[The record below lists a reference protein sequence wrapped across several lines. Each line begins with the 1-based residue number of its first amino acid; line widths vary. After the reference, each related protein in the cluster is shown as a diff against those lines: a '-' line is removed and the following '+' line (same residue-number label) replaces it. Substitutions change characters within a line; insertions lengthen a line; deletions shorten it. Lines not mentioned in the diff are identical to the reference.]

1 MKTGNT
7 SDGPARIRL
16 RRVSLAAAAAL
27 TLGGLAPLPT
37 ASAAV
42 DTGSIIGLVTD
53 DASGDPLQGV
63 EVSVWDLGP
72 YGDVLVGSDTTDAAG
87 VYEVADIPVDPYYK
101 VQFTD
106 PTGDHAMEFYDDAI
120 AAPPYAQWV
129 PVTADHATPDVDA
142 SLEVGSKIAGRLTN
156 AAGLPVDN
164 GTVSLWWQ
172 SGPDSY
178 TRVATYDVA
187 PDGRYTV
194 PGVRSDEVY
203 VVEFVDRETGAR
215 EAWDDAADVLS
226 ATPIHVTNGVDMTGL
241 DAVLGGTVANTA
253 APTIAGVA
261 QVGQTLT
268 AVPGT
273 WSPASTTVAYRWVV
287 GDDTT
292 PSDDPTGAT
301 YVPTAQD
308 VGKTIRVE
316 ATGTRGPGWTPATA
330 WSAATAPVTVVP
342 VAVPVP
348 TPVVRTFTHGERPRI
363 KGKLRVG
370 RTVRVTTGTFTPSP
384 TTVSVAWYA
393 NGKVIK
399 NATKKRL
406 TLKKKYL
413 GKRLTVVVTASAPS
427 FESYSVRSRKS
438 HKVTE

>member
-1 MKTGNT
+1 MKTGNS
-7 SDGPARIRL
+7 SDSPARTRL

-27 TLGGLAPLPT
+27 TLGALAPLPT

-42 DTGSIIGLVTD
+42 DTGSIAGVVTD
-53 DASGDPLQGV
+53 DADAPLAGIT
-63 EVSVWDLGP
+63 VSVSRTGL
-72 YGDVLVGSDTTDAAG
+72 YGDELVGSDVTDAAG
-87 VYEVADIPVDPYYK
+87 AYQVDDIPVDPYYK
-101 VQFTD
+101 VRFTD

-120 AAPPYAQWV
+120 APPPYATWV
-129 PVTADHATPDVDA
+129 PVTTDHVTPDVDA
-142 SLEVGSKIAGRLTN
+142 SLEVGSKIAGTLTN

-164 GTVSLWWQ
+164 GAVSLWWQ
-172 SGPDSY
+172 VGPDSY
-178 TRVATYDVA
+178 TRVADYEVA
-187 PDGRYTV
+187 ADGRYTV
-194 PGVRSDEVY
+194 PGVRGAESY

-215 EAWDDAADVLS
+215 EAWDDAPGVLS
-226 ATPIHVTNGVDMTGL
+226 ATPIRVTSGIDMTGL

-268 AVPGT
+268 AAPGT

-292 PSDDPTGAT
+292 PNDDPTGAT

-308 VGKTIRVE
+308 IGKTIRVE
-316 ATGTRGPGWTPATA
+316 ATGTRGAGWTPATA
-330 WSAATAPVTVVP
+330 WSAATAPV
-342 VAVPVP
+342 VAAPVPVP
-348 TPVVRTFTHGERPRI
+348 TPVVRTFTHGDRPRI
-363 KGKLRVG
+363 EGKLRVG

-384 TTVSVAWYA
+384 TTVGFVWYA

-406 TLKKKYL
+406 TLKRKLL
-413 GKRLTVVVTASAPS
+413 GKRLTVVVTASTPDY
-427 FESYSVRSRKS
+427 ESLSVRSRRS
-438 HKVTE
+438 HKITQ

>member
-1 MKTGNT
+1 MTTGNPLD
-7 SDGPARIRL
+7 SPARSRL
-16 RRVSLAAAAAL
+16 RALSLAAAAAL

-42 DTGSIIGLVTD
+42 DTGSIAGVVTD
-53 DASGDPLQGV
+53 DPSGDPLPGI

-72 YGDVLVGSDTTDAAG
+72 YGDELVGSDVTDATGAYQVDG
-87 VYEVADIPVDPYYK
+87 IPVDPYYK

-106 PTGDHAMEFYDDAI
+106 PTGEHAMEFYDDAI
-120 AAPPYAQWV
+120 AAPPYAKWV
-129 PVTADHATPDVDA
+129 PVTVDHVTSDVDA
-142 SLEVGSKIAGRLTN
+142 SLEVGAKIAGRLTN
-156 AAGLPVDN
+156 AAGFPVDN

-172 SGPDSY
+172 NGLDSY

-194 PGVRSDEVY
+194 PGVRSDESY
-203 VVEFVDRETGAR
+203 VVEFVDRDTGAR
-215 EAWDDAADVLS
+215 EAWDDAASVLG
-226 ATPIHVTNGVDMTGL
+226 ATPIRVTNGVDMTGL

-253 APTIAGVA
+253 APTISGAA

-287 GDDTT
+287 GDDTIPT
-292 PSDDPTGAT
+292 DDPTGAT

-316 ATGTRGPGWTPATA
+316 ATGTRGAGWTPATA
-330 WSAATAPVTVVP
+330 WSAATGPVAAAPVT
-342 VAVPVP
+342 VP

-384 TTVSVAWYA
+384 TTVSFVWYA

-406 TLKKKYL
+406 TLKKKQL

-438 HKVTE
+438 HKVTK

>member
-1 MKTGNT
+1 MKTGNS
-7 SDGPARIRL
+7 SDSPARIRL

-42 DTGSIIGLVTD
+42 DTGSITGVVTD
-53 DASGDPLQGV
+53 DLSGDPLAGI
-63 EVSVWDLGP
+63 EVAVWDLGP
-72 YGDVLVGSDTTDAAG
+72 YGDVLVGSDTTDSAG
-87 VYEVADIPVDPYYK
+87 TYTIDNIPVDPYYK

-142 SLEVGSKIAGRLTN
+142 SLEAGSKIAGWLTN
-156 AAGLPVDN
+156 AAGLPVDD
-164 GTVSLWWQ
+164 GTVTLWWQ
-172 SGPDSY
+172 VGPDSY
-178 TRVATYDVA
+178 TRVADYDVA
-187 PDGRYTV
+187 PDGHYTV
-194 PGVRSDEVY
+194 PGVRGAESY

-215 EAWDDAADVLS
+215 EAWDDATGVLS
-226 ATPIHVTNGVDMTGL
+226 ATPIRVTSGIDMTGL

-253 APTIAGVA
+253 APTITGVA

-268 AVPGT
+268 AAPGT

-292 PSDDPTGAT
+292 PNDDPTGAT

-308 VGKTIRVE
+308 IGKTIRVE
-316 ATGTRGPGWTPATA
+316 ATGTRGAGWTPATA
-330 WSAATAPVTVVP
+330 WSGATAPVAAAP
-342 VAVPVP
+342 VPVP

-363 KGKLRVG
+363 TGKLRVG
-370 RTVRVTTGTFTPSP
+370 RTVRVATGTFTPSP
-384 TTVSVAWYA
+384 TTVSFVWYA

-406 TLKKKYL
+406 TLKKKQL

-427 FESYSVRSRKS
+427 YESFSVRSKRS
-438 HKVTE
+438 PKVTG